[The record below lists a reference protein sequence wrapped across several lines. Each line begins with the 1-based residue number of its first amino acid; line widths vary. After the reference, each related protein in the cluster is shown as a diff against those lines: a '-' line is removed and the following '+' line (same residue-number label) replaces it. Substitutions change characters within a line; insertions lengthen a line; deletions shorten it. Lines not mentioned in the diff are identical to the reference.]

1 MTSSHDDD
9 MIHSIILLTLTQTI
23 ASPPQQSHLHL
34 SQLTTFTTSLC
45 SSLLL
50 VRLVPHNVA
59 QRELHT
65 IKGEIIR
72 IETGTIICLLASK
85 VNIDKNILLF
95 IFSANVFH
103 QMKVQPLA
111 FKKNLY
117 RIINMLTHHFLKLTW
132 FIRIYTHL
140 VRVVASSYS
149 RSR

>member
-1 MTSSHDDD
+1 MRISWQFLFHRNNPIYSHTV
-9 MIHSIILLTLTQTI
+9 H
-23 ASPPQQSHLHL
+23 
-34 SQLTTFTTSLC
+34 
-45 SSLLL
+45 
-50 VRLVPHNVA
+50 VA

-85 VNIDKNILLF
+85 VNIDKNTLLF

-117 RIINMLTHHFLKLTW
+117 RIINMLTHHFLKLT
-132 FIRIYTHL
+132 
-140 VRVVASSYS
+140 
-149 RSR
+149 